1 MREKKEKLKSVAF
14 KINLSFH
21 RSALQRSIPTDKIQS
36 ELRSIS
42 VLSISIIIVCF
53 FLKIWHIKYVFKHLQ
68 NPRPRRLYCPD
79 AVNHSFHATS
89 YLSHNRPPC
98 CHCNP
103 LIGCGDCCP
112 GADEGVVT
120 EQERQRQRG
129 RAGGSQRSSSSMSGQ
144 QQKCSISC
152 AVSTKDFL
160 CQPHMCTRRQEQT

>member
-1 MREKKEKLKSVAF
+1 MYVGKTEYAGNKRRNSNLWLSKSICRSTVLLCSAQYRLIRF
-14 KINLSFH
+14 SQNCDPFLCSAYLLSLFFFSKI
-21 RSALQRSIPTDKIQS
+21 
-36 ELRSIS
+36 
-42 VLSISIIIVCF
+42 C
-53 FLKIWHIKYVFKHLQ
+53 HIKYVFKRLQ

-89 YLSHNRPPC
+89 CLSHNRPPC

-129 RAGGSQRSSSSMSGQ
+129 RAGGSQRSPSSMRGQ
-144 QQKCSISC
+144 RQKCSISR

-160 CQPHMCTRRQEQT
+160 R